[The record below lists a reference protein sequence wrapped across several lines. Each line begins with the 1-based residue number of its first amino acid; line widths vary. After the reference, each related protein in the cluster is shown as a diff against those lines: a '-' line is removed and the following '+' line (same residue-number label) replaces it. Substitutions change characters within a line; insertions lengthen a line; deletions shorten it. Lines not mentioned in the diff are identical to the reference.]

1 MLFNKVFKYPSRERF
16 EESEN
21 DEKLETS
28 HGMKIIDIEID
39 SINQEEPNFKS
50 SEQMCGEFELKR
62 KEETLIHT
70 SLGEN
75 TLESHFRGSS
85 FGKYSGLLFNS
96 IATGTHQIQRS
107 PDLRE
112 ASFEEEGIAKIQ
124 KIKFGDTC
132 IQEIIMTDGS
142 QEVAG
147 FLKSSMDNFDD
158 TIQSQDSNEKTLKSS
173 FKASDTNAS

>member
-16 EESEN
+16 AESEN

-39 SINQEEPNFKS
+39 SINQEEPNLKS

-96 IATGTHQIQRS
+96 IATGTHQI
-107 PDLRE
+107 
-112 ASFEEEGIAKIQ
+112 
-124 KIKFGDTC
+124 
-132 IQEIIMTDGS
+132 
-142 QEVAG
+142 
-147 FLKSSMDNFDD
+147 
-158 TIQSQDSNEKTLKSS
+158 
-173 FKASDTNAS
+173 